1 MIQNDEIMTAQELS
15 TYLKITTTT
24 IYKLA
29 QQGEI
34 PSFKVASEWRFK
46 KELIDKWLEKGS
58 SPSQKKILVVD
69 DESAICDL
77 FGKALDKRKYLVEAV
92 HSGAEA
98 LEAVSKTYYDF
109 IFLDLKMPGMSGVET
124 FAGIKKLNLKSLVVI
139 VTAYPDSEML
149 VEAMKLGPLTVVLKP
164 FDLSEIQRSVES
176 LALMMNR

>member
-77 FGKALDKRKYLVEAV
+77 FSKALDKRKYVVEMV
-92 HSGAEA
+92 HSGAEG
-98 LEAVSKTYYDF
+98 LEAASRSYYDF
-109 IFLDLKMPGMSGVET
+109 IFLDLKMPGMNGVEV
-124 FAGIKKLNLKSLVVI
+124 FKEIKKLNLKSLVVI

-176 LALMMNR
+176 LALMTNR